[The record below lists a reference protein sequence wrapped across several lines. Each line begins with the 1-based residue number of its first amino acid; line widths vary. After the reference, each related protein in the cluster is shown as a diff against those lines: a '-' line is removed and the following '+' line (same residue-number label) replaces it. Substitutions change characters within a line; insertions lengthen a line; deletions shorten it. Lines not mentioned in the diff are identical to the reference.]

1 MARIRHI
8 AIATKD
14 PDATAAFYRE
24 VFGLRLVRES
34 KGKGYSGYILSDG
47 SINFAILRFDT
58 DQAAGAE
65 FGTAFAG
72 LHHIGFHVDDLAAA
86 ASKITA
92 HEGRAR
98 RDIDAGIGIP
108 NADFKYTGPDGV
120 MFDVSQRGWAWDGLD
135 D

>member
-47 SINFAILRFDT
+47 AINLAILRFDT
-58 DQAAGAE
+58 YEAAGRE
-65 FGTAFAG
+65 FGAAYAG

-86 ASKITA
+86 GRRIAA

-98 RDIDAGIGIP
+98 KDIDAGIGIP
-108 NADFKYTGPDGV
+108 KADFKYTGPDGV
-120 MFDVSQRGWAWDGLD
+120 MYDVSQGGWDGLD